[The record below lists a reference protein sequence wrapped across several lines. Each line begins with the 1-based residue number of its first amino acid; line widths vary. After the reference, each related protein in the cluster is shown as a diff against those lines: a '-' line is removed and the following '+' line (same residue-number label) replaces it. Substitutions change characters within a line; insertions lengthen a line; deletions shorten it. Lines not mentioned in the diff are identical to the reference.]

1 MPQLDTSTWFITI
14 LSMIITLF
22 IMFQLKISKHYYYHK
37 PESSTISLKKHSTP
51 WEVKWTKI
59 YLPLLLPLQ

>member
-22 IMFQLKISKHYYYHK
+22 FVFQLKMSKYSF
-37 PESSTISLKKHSTP
+37 PENPEPKLVATSKSVTP
-51 WEVKWTKI
+51 WEEKWTKI
-59 YLPLLLPLQ
+59 YFPLSLPLQ